1 MTATL
6 RSLFARTY
14 MKAALAIAPI
24 IFVGAECDPAGPGVE
39 PLAMDAMR
47 AEVTTEGSFFSNAVI
62 AKDMQTFW
70 TITANGG
77 GVNDKRTIELDIPKP
92 AGRTVP
98 YTIDVTAD
106 NQAVIFYCIPITP
119 GSQTCKNFFADQAH
133 GGSGTITI
141 TNTVGHLAGT
151 FNGNVKV
158 SNGTETRTISGGE
171 FKADL

>member
-1 MTATL
+1 MTATF

-14 MKAALAIAPI
+14 MKAALVITPM
-24 IFVGAECDPAGPGVE
+24 IFIGAECDPTGPATE

-47 AEVTTEGSFFSNAVI
+47 AGVSQDGSFFSNNVI
-62 AKDMQTFW
+62 ARDQGTYWK
-70 TITANGG
+70 IEAKGG
-77 GVNDKRTIELDIPKP
+77 GINDDRVIELDIPK
-92 AGRTVP
+92 RSTVP

-141 TNTVGHLAGT
+141 TNTTGHLAGT
-151 FNGNVKV
+151 FRGTVQL
-158 SNGTETRTISGGE
+158 SNGTETRTITGGE